1 VSFSIRC
8 GDVVPGCAAVFRG
21 DDVQDVLGQVVVH
34 AGHDHPDL
42 ELTPEAETSVRD
54 AIHAD

>member
-1 VSFSIRC
+1 
-8 GDVVPGCAAVFRG
+8 VVPGCAAVFRG